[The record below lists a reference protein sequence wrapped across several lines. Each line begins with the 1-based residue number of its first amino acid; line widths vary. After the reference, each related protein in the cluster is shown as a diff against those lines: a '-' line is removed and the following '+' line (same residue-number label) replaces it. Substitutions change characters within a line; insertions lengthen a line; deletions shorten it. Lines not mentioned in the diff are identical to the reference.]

1 MKRLDPLAGKTGA
14 TKPPKPPVCPAE
26 EHDDTNAECT
36 CSRSLRIGPL
46 SGMDAAISDLSAAL
60 NALGSPEETPAGM
73 VPVNQTA
80 PDPPHI
86 TEMMRL
92 TAKKKAADKA
102 MRALRHFIGSRQRAA
117 ILCGMRGEEGEWFM
131 DRMIALA
138 ALIAGMPVTYGQD
151 GLGENAVVSLHYFA
165 GGAANWWITERDKG
179 SPDDGKDGHPANT
192 QQQAFGLANLSG
204 GPNDP
209 DAELGYIS
217 IAEIIAHHGEIDLHF
232 EPRTLR
238 ELKDEQRRDEA
249 APKPMFSIGDVLESP
264 DASGKIVPF
273 KLPDAPSDTAADRFL
288 TEMQQLTMP
297 E

>member
-1 MKRLDPLAGKTGA
+1 MKRLDPLAGKTG
-14 TKPPKPPVCPAE
+14 TPKQPKAAPA
-26 EHDDTNAECT
+26 
-36 CSRSLRIGPL
+36 
-46 SGMDAAISDLSAAL
+46 SGMDAAIADLMSAL
-60 NALGSPEETPAGM
+60 NRLACPEETPAEM
-73 VPVNQTA
+73 VPVNQTDT
-80 PDPPHI
+80 DPPHI
-86 TEMMRL
+86 RQMIAL
-92 TAKKKAADKA
+92 TAKRKEADKA
-102 MRALRHFIGSRQRAA
+102 MRALRHFIGIRQRAA
-117 ILCGMRGEEGEWFM
+117 ILYGMRGEEGEWFM

-151 GLGENAVVSLHYFA
+151 GLGEKAVVSLHYFA

-232 EPRTLR
+232 EPRTIA
-238 ELKDEQRRDEA
+238 ELKDGERKAAA
-249 APKPMFSIGDVLESP
+249 APKPMFTIGDVLESP
-264 DASGKIVPF
+264 DAGGKIVPF
-273 KLPDAPSDTAADRFL
+273 KLPDATPATAADRFL
-288 TEMQQLTMP
+288 SEMQQLTMP